1 LIRSSARLTGPL
13 GLALLAA
20 LAFTT
25 AAPAQNAAPAAPEQA
40 AAPQAPAP
48 VAPVEFPKPDP
59 ANFSATAPSKDV
71 IEAFLQTSWGK
82 VENRVW
88 QIQAILKTQIDGL
101 SKVVVLIGDKSGKE
115 QIQAMSFLAFADG
128 KHFLAA
134 DRLITPGAAPE
145 PKPATPPA
153 PAQPAPAAVVDNPAF
168 PKPSAANFTS
178 ASPTVATVEAF
189 LHATWGF
196 NDAIVWQIEAIQKT
210 QFDGLTR
217 VVVLFGDKAGKE
229 KPQPVVFFVLPDGK
243 HIAAGDQIVTFG
255 ATPFADASALLQK
268 TAVGPFRGS
277 PDKTLEIV
285 EFADFQCPHC
295 KAAQANMDKLVVD
308 YPKARI
314 VFQSDPIPSI
324 HPQAVKAAE
333 YGECV
338 TKLAGSTAFFTYA
351 SAVFEGQDA
360 LNTPD
365 GATLTINSALAKA
378 GVDQTKAAACA
389 AAPEVKAAVDASMKL
404 ANDLGIYQVPT
415 LMVNGRSIPANAPYE
430 TLKKIIDFQIQLD
443 GIK

>member
-1 LIRSSARLTGPL
+1 LIRSSARLSGPL
-13 GLALLAA
+13 GLALLTA

-25 AAPAQNAAPAAPEQA
+25 AAPAQQNATPAAPEL

-48 VAPVEFPKPDP
+48 VAPVTFPKPDP
-59 ANFSATAPSKDV
+59 TNFSAPAPSKQV
-71 IEAFLQTSWGK
+71 IEDFLQTSWGK

-88 QIQAILKTQIDGL
+88 QVQAILKTPVDGL
-101 SKVVVLIGDKSGKE
+101 AKVVVLIGDKSGKE
-115 QIQAMSFLAFADG
+115 QMQAMSFLAFADG
-128 KHFLAA
+128 KHFLAG
-134 DRLITPGAAPE
+134 DRLVTPGAATE

-153 PAQPAPAAVVDNPAF
+153 PAQPAPASTIDNPAY
-168 PKPSAANFTS
+168 PKPSAASFTS

-196 NDAIVWQIEAIQKT
+196 NDAVVWQIEAIQKT
-210 QFDGLTR
+210 QLDGLSR

-229 KPQPVVFFVLPDGK
+229 KPQPVVIFALPDGK

-255 ATPFADASALLQK
+255 ATPFADTRALLQK
-268 TAVGPFRGS
+268 AAVGPFRGS
-277 PDKTLEIV
+277 PDKTLELV

-324 HPQAVKAAE
+324 HPQSVKASE

-338 TKLAGSTAFFTYA
+338 TKLAGSTAFFTFA
-351 SAVFEGQDA
+351 SALFEAQDA
-360 LNTPD
+360 LETPD

-389 AAPEVKAAVDASMKL
+389 AAPETKAAVEASMKL
-404 ANDLGIYQVPT
+404 ANDIGIYQVPT
-415 LMVNGRSIPANAPYE
+415 LMVNGRSVPANAPYD
-430 TLKKIIDFQIQLD
+430 TLKKIIDFQIQID
-443 GIK
+443 GVK